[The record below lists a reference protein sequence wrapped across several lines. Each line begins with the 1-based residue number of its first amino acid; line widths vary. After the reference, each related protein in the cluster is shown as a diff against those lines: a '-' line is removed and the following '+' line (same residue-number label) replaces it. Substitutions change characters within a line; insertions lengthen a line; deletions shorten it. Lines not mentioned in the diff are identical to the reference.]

1 MNRVNVN
8 LYNYSKKL
16 VNLHNYTRIDVGHF
30 IKYCINSTLFSI
42 TNIQGYPKKKI
53 YFTSL
58 NTTLSILP
66 THFTTHPTS

>member
-1 MNRVNVN
+1 MNSISVN

-42 TNIQGYPKKKI
+42 TNI
-53 YFTSL
+53 
-58 NTTLSILP
+58 
-66 THFTTHPTS
+66 